1 VCGFKTHLLKHL
13 LFKVIPKRPPGQYPY
28 LMKVV
33 SMKISDQILFHSPGL
48 VAGVS

>member
-1 VCGFKTHLLKHL
+1 
-13 LFKVIPKRPPGQYPY
+13 LFKVIPKRPPGQCLY

-33 SMKISDQILFHSPGL
+33 SMKISDQTVFHSPVL